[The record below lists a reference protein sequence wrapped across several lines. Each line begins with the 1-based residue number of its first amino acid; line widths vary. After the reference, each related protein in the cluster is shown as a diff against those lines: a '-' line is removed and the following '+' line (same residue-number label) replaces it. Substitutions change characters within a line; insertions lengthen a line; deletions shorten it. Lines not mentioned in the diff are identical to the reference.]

1 MLRLLESILC
11 TSKSFYALSTKNSFN
26 FFLDLGTFKMLDI
39 EYLEGQSE
47 G

>member
-11 TSKSFYALSTKNSFN
+11 TSLKFLCIKHKKL
-26 FFLDLGTFKMLDI
+26 FLDLGTFKMLDI
-39 EYLEGQSE
+39 EYLKGQSE